1 MNYRKL
7 GRTGLKVSVLCL
19 GTMQWGWTAD
29 EQTAFAVMDAFV
41 EHGGNFLDTADFYS
55 RWIPGHK
62 GGESEEI
69 IGRWMQSRRNRDN
82 IIVATKARQP
92 MGPGP
97 NDQGLSRKH
106 IFEAVEASL
115 MRLQTDYI
123 DLYQMHAY
131 DAETPIDETLIALDD
146 LQRAGKV
153 RYVGASNYPAWRLV
167 EALWSAD
174 VHHTVRFDSLEPHYN
189 LVHRQEFEQDLRTV
203 CEQYQIGVIPY
214 SPLAKGFLT
223 GKYRRGETTSSM
235 YAETVARRYDRDDM
249 WRILEAVREIARE
262 IDSTPSTVSL
272 AWLLAQPVITA
283 PIVGANSVEQLGHNL
298 TAVEVTLTPEQLLR
312 LDKVS
317 GWQNA

>member
-1 MNYRKL
+1 MKYRKL
-7 GRTGLKVSVLCL
+7 GRTGLKVSALCL

-29 EQTAFAVMDAFV
+29 EQAAFAVMDAFAG
-41 EHGGNFLDTADFYS
+41 HGGNFLDTADFYS

-69 IGRWMQSRRNRDN
+69 IGQWMKARHNRDSM
-82 IIVATKARQP
+82 ILATKVRQP
-92 MGPGP
+92 MGSGP

-106 IFEAVEASL
+106 IFEAIDASL

-131 DAETPIDETLIALDD
+131 DADTPIYETLQALDD
-146 LQRAGKV
+146 LRRAGKV

-189 LVHRQEFEQDLRTV
+189 LVHRQEFEQDLKTV
-203 CEQYQIGVIPY
+203 CEQYQVGVIPY
-214 SPLAKGFLT
+214 SPLAKGFLS

-235 YAETVARRYDRDDM
+235 YAETVSKRYDHDDM
-249 WRILEAVREIARE
+249 WRTLEAVREIARE
-262 IDSTPSTVSL
+262 VDSTPSAVSL

-283 PIVGANSVEQLGHNL
+283 PIVGANSVEQLEHNL
-298 TAVEVTLTPEQLLR
+298 TSVEVTLTPEQLLR

-317 GWQNA
+317 NTHS

>member
-1 MNYRKL
+1 MKYRKL
-7 GRTGLKVSVLCL
+7 GRTGLKVSALCL

-29 EQTAFAVMDAFV
+29 EQAAFAVMDAFAG
-41 EHGGNFLDTADFYS
+41 HGGNFLDTADFYS

-62 GGESEEI
+62 GGESEEV
-69 IGRWMQSRRNRDN
+69 IGQWMKARHNRDSM
-82 IIVATKARQP
+82 ILATKVRQP
-92 MGPGP
+92 MGSGP

-106 IFEAVEASL
+106 IFEAIDASL

-131 DAETPIDETLIALDD
+131 DADTPIYETLQALDD
-146 LQRAGKV
+146 LRRAGKV

-189 LVHRQEFEQDLRTV
+189 LVHRQEFEQDLKTV
-203 CEQYQIGVIPY
+203 CEQYQVGVIPY
-214 SPLAKGFLT
+214 SPLAKGFLS

-235 YAETVARRYDRDDM
+235 YAETVSKRYDHDDM
-249 WRILEAVREIARE
+249 WRTLEAVREIARE
-262 IDSTPSTVSL
+262 VDSTPSAVSL

-283 PIVGANSVEQLGHNL
+283 PIVGANSVEQLEHNL
-298 TAVEVTLTPEQLLR
+298 TSVEVTLTPEQLLR

-317 GWQNA
+317 NTHS